1 MARLTVV
8 NLLPRLMGT
17 YGDTG
22 NELALSSRLKKRGI
36 DAEFTRV
43 EAGDVVPPSADLY
56 LLGGGE
62 DRAQPLAAS
71 LIAEPLTRALAE
83 GAAVFA
89 VCAGYQIL
97 GHSFTDSRGQTHAGL
112 GVLDVVT
119 RPMATRAVGEV
130 VVNPGLPV
138 DAIVGFENH
147 RGRTRLGPNA
157 NPLGH
162 VVAGVGNGDPL
173 HSEGAVQG
181 CIVATYLHGP
191 VLALN
196 PSLADW
202 VLSQI
207 VGPLEPIDD
216 SSAYRA
222 RARRL
227 NPVDRYRD
235 ALRQT

>member
-1 MARLTVV
+1 MARVTVV

-22 NELALSSRLKKRGI
+22 NELALSSRLHKRGI
-36 DAEFTRV
+36 DAEFRRV
-43 EAGDVVPPSADLY
+43 EAGDPIPASADLY

-62 DRAQPLAAS
+62 DRAQPLATS
-71 LIAEPLTRALAE
+71 IIAEPLTRALAE

-97 GHSFTDSRGQTHAGL
+97 GQSFTDSRGQTHAGL

-119 RPMATRAVGEV
+119 RPMPKRAVGEV
-130 VVNPGLPV
+130 VVNPALPV

-147 RGRTRLGPNA
+147 RGGTTLGPRA
-157 NPLGH
+157 KALGH
-162 VVAGVGNGDPL
+162 VVSGVGNGDPL
-173 HSEGAVQG
+173 HSEGAVQER
-181 CIVATYLHGP
+181 IIATYLHGP
-191 VLALN
+191 VLAMN
-196 PSLADW
+196 PTLADW

-216 SSAYRA
+216 SSADRA

-227 NPVDRYRD
+227 NPVEHYRSG
-235 ALRQT
+235 